1 MELLLT
7 MMDKSGTKADCLRE
21 IKSSVLDIFKFKC
34 KLVIQTERSSGPLDI
49 QVWNRDSSVEEITIN
64 VHSNGWNGNLNK
76 IEFPHRRPTSRSQEN
91 KEPPAERSRERSR
104 KRTKRE
110 RCQNSFSGAEG
121 TDLQMDSRETWRGRK
136 CRQLFKGLFCPGL
149 GGGRQRG
156 GWRPYCVAL

>member
-7 MMDKSGTKADCLRE
+7 MMDKSGMKADCLRE

-76 IEFPHRRPTSRSQEN
+76 KEFPHRRPTPRSQEN
-91 KEPPAERSRERSR
+91 KEPPAERVGSEAEREPRGSDARTVSVEQREQISRWIQGRLGGGG
-104 KRTKRE
+104 
-110 RCQNSFSGAEG
+110 NAGSFSRDYSA
-121 TDLQMDSRETWRGRK
+121 RG
-136 CRQLFKGLFCPGL
+136 G

-156 GWRPYCVAL
+156 GWRPYRVAL